1 MMISRTKP
9 EALHIKG
16 RIGAK
21 LVKMKVF
28 PSQTGYMLNL
38 FIFLGRFEMYS
49 TYSSK
54 MIGNFPKLLHS
65 NRLYFKLDW
74 LNL

>member
-1 MMISRTKP
+1 MMISRSSRTNQGDNWSKIGQN
-9 EALHIKG
+9 ASVSKSNWLHVEFVQFC
-16 RIGAK
+16 
-21 LVKMKVF
+21 LD
-28 PSQTGYMLNL
+28 Q
-38 FIFLGRFEMYS
+38 FEVYS

-54 MIGNFPKLLHS
+54 MIGNFPKLLNS